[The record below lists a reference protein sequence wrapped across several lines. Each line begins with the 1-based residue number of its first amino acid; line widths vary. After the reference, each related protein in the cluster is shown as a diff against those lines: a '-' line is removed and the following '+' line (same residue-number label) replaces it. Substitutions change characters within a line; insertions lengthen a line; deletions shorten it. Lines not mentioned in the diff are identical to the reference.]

1 MAGTAAAHDH
11 DHVVSGILCRIGSGF
26 SFATM
31 GALLKLASE
40 QGLNA
45 PELVF
50 YRSLFSLPVVL
61 FWVLKRESLAALRP
75 NRPLAHVWRSG
86 LGLLSMGLTFQALI
100 LLPLADA
107 TAINFTA
114 PIFATILSF
123 LILRE
128 FVGVH
133 RWAAVFVGFIG
144 VLIVA
149 RPGGSSLPLLGVG
162 IALAGA
168 LGQAGVTT
176 TLRHLQRSETCRRHR
191 LLVRDLGRAG
201 RRSPDARLR
210 AAPWPGSDGPSTRGG
225 PGRRSGAVAHDVIAA
240 RARVGRFP
248 LRLSSD
254 RRGHRLTDGCS
265 SPTFRARTRL
275 PAPRSLPAVAST
287 RRGASIAAGCGKRLP
302 QSLPSEQQGV
312 YGLFTTIR

>member
-1 MAGTAAAHDH
+1 MAGITAAHDH

-61 FWVLKRESLAALRP
+61 FWVLKRESFAALRP
-75 NRPLAHVWRSG
+75 NRPLAHVWRSA

-114 PIFATILSF
+114 PIFATVLSF
-123 LILRE
+123 VILRE

-133 RWAAVFVGFIG
+133 RWAAVLVGFVG

-176 TLRHLQRSETCRRHR
+176 TLRHLQRSENVAAIVFWFAISGVLVGA
-191 LLVRDLGRAG
+191 LLMPLFGQLHGLNAFALVLAG
-201 RRSPDARLR
+201 GLAGGVGQLLMTSSLR
-210 AAPWPGSDGPSTRGG
+210 APVSVVSPFDYLQIVAATTYGWLLFSDIPSAHTLIGAPLIAGSGLYTAWREH
-225 PGRRSGAVAHDVIAA
+225 RRRLQQAAAAV
-240 RARVGRFP
+240 
-248 LRLSSD
+248 
-254 RRGHRLTDGCS
+254 
-265 SPTFRARTRL
+265 
-275 PAPRSLPAVAST
+275 PAV
-287 RRGASIAAGCGKRLP
+287 
-302 QSLPSEQQGV
+302 
-312 YGLFTTIR
+312 

>member
-11 DHVVSGILCRIGSGF
+11 DHVVSGILCRMGSGF

-31 GALLKLASE
+31 GALLKLASM

-50 YRSLFSLPVVL
+50 YRSLFSLPVIL

-114 PIFATILSF
+114 PIFATVLSF
-123 LILRE
+123 LVLRE

-133 RWAAVFVGFIG
+133 RWAAVLVGFVG

-149 RPGGSSLPLLGVG
+149 RPGGSSLPMLGVG
-162 IALAGA
+162 IALLGA
-168 LGQAGVTT
+168 VGQAGVTT
-176 TLRHLQRSETCRRHR
+176 TLRHLQRSENIAAIVFWFAISGVLVGALLMPIFGHVHGLGAMALVVAGGLAGGVGQLLMTWSLRAPVSVVSPFDYLQIVAATAYGWLLFSDIPSTHTLIGAALIAGSGLYTAWREHRR
-191 LLVRDLGRAG
+191 
-201 RRSPDARLR
+201 RLR
-210 AAPWPGSDGPSTRGG
+210 QSAA
-225 PGRRSGAVAHDVIAA
+225 AV
-240 RARVGRFP
+240 
-248 LRLSSD
+248 
-254 RRGHRLTDGCS
+254 
-265 SPTFRARTRL
+265 
-275 PAPRSLPAVAST
+275 PAV
-287 RRGASIAAGCGKRLP
+287 
-302 QSLPSEQQGV
+302 
-312 YGLFTTIR
+312 